1 MPLKIYIYS
10 SNQEQNMS
18 KKGQTSIIKSN
29 NPIDFDL
36 KIYISEKFNNLKIF
50 KTYS

>member
-10 SNQEQNMS
+10 SNQQQNIS
-18 KKGQTSIIKSN
+18 KKGQTSNIKST
-29 NPIDFDL
+29 NPLDFDL
-36 KIYISEKFNNLKIF
+36 KILISEKFNNLKIF